1 MIRPLLVLLAL
12 TTAFVLACSGSPPGV
27 RDISPDDLMARA
39 QDADVLILDVRTST
53 EYETG
58 HVPGA
63 INIPFD
69 EVEARLDEL
78 EPHRDGEIVLYCE
91 SGRRAGKAGDVL
103 TGAGFEGIHHLE
115 GDMSGWRK
123 AGRPTEH

>member
-1 MIRPLLVLLAL
+1 MIR
-12 TTAFVLACSGSPPGV
+12 
-27 RDISPDDLMARA
+27 ARKKTFSSRHA
-39 QDADVLILDVRTST
+39 RRGRIGR
-53 EYETG
+53 
-58 HVPGA
+58 
-63 INIPFD
+63 
-69 EVEARLDEL
+69 RLDEL